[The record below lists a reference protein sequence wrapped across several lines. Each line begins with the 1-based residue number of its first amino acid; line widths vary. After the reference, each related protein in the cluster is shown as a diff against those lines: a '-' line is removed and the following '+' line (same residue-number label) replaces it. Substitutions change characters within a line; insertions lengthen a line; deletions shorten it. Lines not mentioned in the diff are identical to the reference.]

1 MSIKTKKIILYSMY
15 GVITLTFILSL
26 LFVNKFVN
34 PKEVKTT
41 PVSNIELEPAN
52 NIVDDGTMTVFE
64 DTSKISKPYIDEDV
78 KIGLNFYEYKSEKEN
93 QEDSLIYYEGTYM
106 PSTGVLY
113 SKEDKFPITSIY
125 GGKVLEISK
134 NDLLGNII
142 KVEHN
147 NNFISVYQCVDDIK
161 VNVGDDIVS
170 GSILASSSKCNL
182 FSNKGNVVYLELIYN
197 GKNINPEY
205 YYGKKIEEL

>member
-78 KIGLNFYEYKSEKEN
+78 KIGFL
-93 QEDSLIYYEGTYM
+93 
-106 PSTGVLY
+106 
-113 SKEDKFPITSIY
+113 
-125 GGKVLEISK
+125 
-134 NDLLGNII
+134 
-142 KVEHN
+142 
-147 NNFISVYQCVDDIK
+147 
-161 VNVGDDIVS
+161 
-170 GSILASSSKCNL
+170 
-182 FSNKGNVVYLELIYN
+182 
-197 GKNINPEY
+197 
-205 YYGKKIEEL
+205 